1 MKKYKKTKLRTIKE
15 QGDDLEEGA
24 EAISEGL
31 VGKRTRKRYKKR
43 KYSL

>member
-1 MKKYKKTKLRTIKE
+1 MRRKYKARTIKE
-15 QGDDLEEGA
+15 QGEDLEEGA

-31 VGKRTRKRYKKR
+31 VGKRTRKRYKKK